1 MRKVFTFMFALCMT
15 VIANA
20 QTPDASQWT
29 AGQDISKA
37 LADLGLWGDYD
48 GTWTAGGYKAND
60 QAVTL
65 TPNPSNW
72 WKGDQP
78 NEVALDAT
86 ADPETNPWPA
96 VGFYKDGAGG
106 SLPDMYQI
114 IPLPAGYYTA
124 AVNAV
129 YREGTPADTWTS
141 FKAGNPKRNAHLYV
155 NVLGSNDPEST
166 PISKYDVA
174 IKTLPFS
181 QVHEG
186 LYTGADSGTSWKTD
200 GKWALAPED
209 TIYYPNC
216 DESAAEHFR
225 YISPETPNGN
235 YYHTVKFILL
245 EDGFIRIGLKKTANI
260 SQDWFPWSRM
270 KIFYNGP
277 ADAEAQHD
285 LAAELFEE
293 AMGELLTLQGRI
305 DNEGYTALVSLMEDA
320 MIELSGDY
328 EGGSTEELNEGTEKA
343 LALREEFEAAFNSAK
358 SLGDLINMS
367 EDMFVATDFPGK
379 AEFEFAIEAAKEVA
393 FADYIDDVAEYK
405 DAFDGLST
413 ARAAYLDSQDFDADG
428 NKDFTML
435 IKNPWFVNAEYTPE
449 YLPVDGN
456 ESTKAWQLTEETWA
470 DRSALGNPGNYS
482 DKVGGRTDIASD
494 VVLSADVE
502 ATNQW
507 FKKVNFEGWSPGLQ
521 LFYQSCLVGPSSGWN
536 SISGGSEEICQQLVG
551 LPEGYYSLKA
561 LMRGDNGASWT
572 TPDGVSTFHNIYAM
586 NSAED
591 VVKSD
596 VNATQPEANNNMS
609 NGWYEW
615 NPLAW
620 TEHKTGIIQVP
631 DGKLLIA
638 AQTTNVMNATGF
650 RLYFHGESPE
660 FDKMIQPDIDAANA
674 KYEALA
680 FAGDKKYVKDLLDQI
695 VLPIGTDAAL
705 YEANMAL
712 IKEANKYMATVNDY
726 MKNYKAVENFTA
738 LQGGYAD
745 GTDQFAILDVPFQ
758 YVLDLGSKDTDTYVD
773 AQAADKMYT
782 AYAEYMPVYDKA
794 LKYKTDEI
802 AKLLAD
808 QTAYLKANM
817 ADPALLSEYVA
828 ALSIPT
834 NVEMIKQLGGETA
847 SEENPLD
854 ITSILKNPTF
864 VDTSGWEGTSISQNE
879 YARNNAEIW
888 NQTTFDFYQSIPY
901 MPAGKYKVTAQAL
914 YRDGAGSADLA
925 KCYQTWLD
933 CGQDKNEWA
942 NHNAFLYVKAGGR
955 TGKDFVTSVCD
966 TKNTELSFADYY
978 DFSADGTYTI
988 GSNGKFLFYDE
999 LEPGDKAIVDAE
1011 GRENYGTVYDPAGAP
1026 LGQYPFDGRVDIY
1039 NADSTEILQQLFFPE
1054 SMAGAALRFQKGDY
1068 PCEAIVNALEEGTLQ
1083 VGINKTAGVSG
1094 DWVIFT
1100 NFKLYYLGEPEDE
1113 TTPEPNPSCNYITDD
1128 PSYNFNDATAT
1139 VEEVW
1144 GNKQYHVGGWAMT
1157 WNNNGGQALV
1167 EVVAPGY
1174 NKSAQCL
1181 ALSNPAEGEFEYSAQ
1196 LEYSLGDNKLVKGKS
1211 YIAQFYAKA
1220 DEGTTGEF
1228 QFSAEAGWEQ
1238 GVNKYQFTFNNELT
1252 PTWKLYSVEFIVPEE
1267 AEGFVCEDLT
1277 AVKFNF
1283 GKLVGKAYVDRV
1295 IVCDAN
1301 AEINPDGNLIVDD
1314 ESFAFNGGTIGMWT
1328 PNQYNTN
1335 GGKAKTAAAA
1345 PGWNG
1350 SNGCI
1355 SFSNTAAGD
1364 QYYSAQTEYNLET
1377 PMEMGKKYTVSF
1389 YARADEGFEGEFQFS
1404 AEAPWEANVNKYQY
1418 GQVIPLTTDW
1428 ALYSYEVLV
1437 PEELDGAVCENLT
1450 LAKFNFGKFVGTAYV
1465 DHIVIVSAIVPEV
1478 NPEGNLIADDASY
1491 GFEDGT
1497 TGKWSGWGGT
1507 IENAAPGY
1515 ESEGCLHLV
1524 RESAGN
1530 GWDGQCVYW
1539 FDSALPT
1546 GHYTFECWAKS
1557 GKDGSTLGTCYQNED
1572 YSKQGW
1578 PSTWNLTTEWQKYTC
1593 EFDIND
1599 EGIVKF
1605 IFNFGASADEFFIDR
1620 IVLLGESAVSI
1631 NDVENV
1637 VAKQNVRYNLAG
1649 QVVGSDYKGIVI
1661 ENGKKRLIK

>member
-20 QTPDASQWT
+20 QFPDSSKWNP
-29 AGQDISKA
+29 GQDIS
-37 LADLGLWGDYD
+37 ADLSWGDYS
-48 GTWTAGGYKAND
+48 GTWSAGGAPDAQGNN
-60 QAVTL
+60 Q
-65 TPNPSNW
+65 TPNASPYW
-72 WKGDQP
+72 QGTQP
-78 NEVALDAT
+78 TELSIDAT
-86 ADPETNPWPA
+86 SDPTTNPYPA
-96 VGFYKDGAGG
+96 VAFYQDGAG
-106 SLPDMYQI
+106 SFLPDMYQV
-114 IPLPAGYYTA
+114 IPLPAGYYTFSFQA
-124 AVNAV
+124 T
-129 YREGTPADTWTS
+129 YREGTADDTWAS
-141 FKAGNPKRNAHLYV
+141 FKAGNPKFNGRGYV
-155 NVLGSNDPEST
+155 NVLAGNSPDAEVISAYEC
-166 PISKYDVA
+166 PIL
-174 IKTLPFS
+174 TLPYS
-181 QVHEG
+181 TIKEK
-186 LYTGADSGTSWKTD
+186 LYINDDASKSWKSDGMYKWTGEAGADSCSYPCSSD
-200 GKWALAPED
+200 GAATHFLA
-209 TIYYPNC
+209 
-216 DESAAEHFR
+216 
-225 YISPETPNGN
+225 GN
-235 YYHTVKFILL
+235 YKHSLKFILL
-245 EDGFIRIGLKKTANI
+245 EDGYIRLGIKKVAGI
-260 SQDWFPWSRM
+260 SQDWLVWSNM
-270 KIFYNGP
+270 QIWYEGP
-277 ADAEAQHD
+277 ADEEAQRA
-285 LAAELFEE
+285 LADEHFQD
-293 AMGELLTLQGRI
+293 AMGELATLQSRI
-305 DNEGYTALVSLMEDA
+305 EKEGYIALVSLLEDA
-320 MIELSGDY
+320 MIELEGDY
-328 EGGSTEELNEGTEKA
+328 EGGTTEELNEGTQKA
-343 LALREEFEAAFNSAK
+343 VEIRQQYEAAFVSAK

-393 FADYIDDVAEYK
+393 FADYLDDVAEYK

-413 ARAAYLDSQDFDADG
+413 SRAAYLDSQDFDADG

-435 IKNPWFVNAEYTPE
+435 IKQPWFVNAQYNPE

-470 DRSALGNPGNYS
+470 DRSALGAPGSYS
-482 DKVGGRTDIASD
+482 GKVSGRTDIASD

-507 FKKVNFEGWSPGLQ
+507 FKRVNFDGWSPGLQ
-521 LFYQSCLVGPSSGWN
+521 LFYQSCLIGPSSGWN
-536 SISGGSEEICQQLVG
+536 SINTGSEEICQQLVG

-561 LMRGDNGASWT
+561 LMRGDAGGSWT

-596 VNATQPEANNNMS
+596 FDVDTNEANN
-609 NGWYEW
+609 GWTQYKWQEW
-615 NPLAW
+615 NPQAW
-620 TEHKTGIIQVP
+620 KEHKTGIIQVP

-638 AQTTNVMNATGF
+638 AQTSNVMNATGF

-695 VLPIGTDAAL
+695 ALPIGTDAAL

-758 YVLDLGSKDTDTYVD
+758 YVLDLGSKDTETYVD

-794 LKYKTDEI
+794 LKYKNDEI
-802 AKLLAD
+802 AKLIAD

-914 YRDGAGSADLA
+914 YRDGEGSKDLA
-925 KCYQTWLD
+925 KCYQNWLD
-933 CGQDKNEWA
+933 AGQDKNEWA
-942 NHNAFLYVKAGGR
+942 NHNAFVYVKAGGR

-966 TKNTELSFADYY
+966 TKNTELSFADYF
-978 DFSADGTYTI
+978 DFEGGDYAVG
-988 GSNGKFLFYDE
+988 NKGKFLLYEE
-999 LEPGDKAIVDAE
+999 LNPTDKAEVDAE
-1011 GRENYGTVYDPAGAP
+1011 GRENYGTVYNKEGEAF
-1026 LGQYPFDGRVDIY
+1026 QYPFDGRVDIY

-1054 SMAGAALRFQKGDY
+1054 SMAGAALRFQKDDY

-1113 TTPEPNPSCNYITDD
+1113 TTPEPNPSANLITDE
-1128 PSYNFNDATAT
+1128 PSYNFNDATVS

-1157 WNNNGGQALV
+1157 WNNNDGQALV

-1181 ALSNPAEGEFEYSAQ
+1181 ALSNPAEGKFEYSAQ

-1295 IVCDAN
+1295 LVYDAT

-1314 ESFAFNGGTIGMWT
+1314 ESFAFNGGTTGKWAFG
-1328 PNQYNTN
+1328 YNAA
-1335 GGKAKTAAAA
+1335 GKATAVEN
-1345 PGWNG
+1345 GWNG
-1350 SNGCI
+1350 SAYCMELAPNSG
-1355 SFSNTAAGD
+1355 NKD
-1364 QYYSAQTEYNLET
+1364 NYNAQLAYALET
-1377 PMEMGKKYTVSF
+1377 PMQRGNTYKLSF
-1389 YARADEGFEGEFQFS
+1389 YAKAENEGAEIEFGAQLTPWS
-1404 AEAPWEANVNKYQY
+1404 ASNKEWN
-1418 GQVIPLTTDW
+1418 GNMFALTTDW
-1428 ALYSYEVLV
+1428 AAYEIEVKITDEYPVDGLNSLYI
-1437 PEELDGAVCENLT
+1437 
-1450 LAKFNFGKFVGTAYV
+1450 NFGLTNGKAYV
-1465 DHIVIVSAIVPEV
+1465 DHIVLVNAIEPEV
-1478 NPEGNLIADDASY
+1478 NPEGNLIADDPSF

-1497 TGKWSGWGGT
+1497 TGKWYFGWNNGGT
-1507 IENAAPGY
+1507 FVASAPGY
-1515 ESEGCLHLV
+1515 GSDYCMALT
-1524 RESAGN
+1524 ANPGN
-1530 GWDGQCVYW
+1530 PEEYTAQLNCPLKDGEAIQIGGEYEIS
-1539 FDSALPT
+1539 F
-1546 GHYTFECWAKS
+1546 WAKTDTEGDHITPGAGAWPNPEWNNS
-1557 GKDGSTLGTCYQNED
+1557 KPAELTTNWQKFTYTLVADETNTAAAGSTNIYFNYGKLTGTAYVDRVTVICIKNPE
-1572 YSKQGW
+1572 
-1578 PSTWNLTTEWQKYTC
+1578 TA
-1593 EFDIND
+1593 INGV
-1599 EGIVKF
+1599 EINK
-1605 IFNFGASADEFFIDR
+1605 AS
-1620 IVLLGESAVSI
+1620 SA
-1631 NDVENV
+1631 
-1637 VAKQNVRYNLAG
+1637 RYNLNG

>member
-15 VIANA
+15 VFANA
-20 QTPDASQWT
+20 QTTPDASQWT

-48 GTWTAGGYKAND
+48 GTWTAGATKAND

-106 SLPDMYQI
+106 SLPDMYQV

-200 GKWALAPED
+200 GYWALAPED

-320 MIELSGDY
+320 MIELEGDY
-328 EGGSTEELNEGTEKA
+328 EGGTTEELNEGTEKA

-393 FADYIDDVAEYK
+393 FADYVDDVAEYK

-435 IKNPWFVNAEYTPE
+435 IKQPWFVNAEYNPE
-449 YLPVDGN
+449 YLPVDGEEAN
-456 ESTKAWQLTEETWA
+456 KAWQLTEETWA
-470 DRSALGNPGNYS
+470 DRSALGAPGNYS
-482 DKVGGRTDIASD
+482 GKVSGRTDICSD

-521 LFYQSCLVGPSSGWN
+521 LYYQSCLIGPSSGWN

-561 LMRGDNGASWT
+561 LMRGDNGMSWT

-596 VNATQPEANNNMS
+596 FDVDTDQANN
-609 NGWYEW
+609 GWTQYKWQEW
-615 NPLAW
+615 NPQAW
-620 TEHKTGIIQVP
+620 KEHKTGIIQVP

-660 FDKMIQPDIDAANA
+660 FDKMIQTDIDAVNA

-712 IKEANKYMATVNDY
+712 IKEANKYMTTVNDY

-738 LQGGYAD
+738 LQGGYAE
-745 GTDQFAILDVPFQ
+745 GTDQFAIIDVPFQ
-758 YVLDLGSKDTDTYVD
+758 YVLGLGEKDTETYVD

-794 LKYKTDEI
+794 LKYKNDEI

-817 ADPALLSEYVA
+817 ADPTLLKEYVA

-834 NVEMIKQLGGETA
+834 NIEMIKQLGGETA

-864 VDTSGWEGTSISQNE
+864 VDTSGWEGTDISQNE

-888 NQTTFDFYQSIPY
+888 NQTTFDFYQAIPY

-925 KCYQTWLD
+925 KCYQNWLD
-933 CGQDKNEWA
+933 AGQDKNEWA
-942 NHNAFLYVKAGGR
+942 NHNATLYVKAGGR
-955 TGKDFVTSVCD
+955 TGKDYVTSVCD
-966 TKNTELSFADYY
+966 TKNTELSFADYF

-988 GSNGKFLFYDE
+988 GGNGKFLFYDE

-1011 GRENYGTVYDPAGAP
+1011 GRENYGTVYDKGGQAF
-1026 LGQYPFDGRVDIY
+1026 QYPFDGRVDLY
-1039 NADSTEILQQLFFPE
+1039 DADSTVIGSLFFPE

-1094 DWVIFT
+1094 DWVIFA

-1113 TTPEPNPSCNYITDD
+1113 TTPEPNPSANLIADEE
-1128 PSYNFNDATAT
+1128 SYNFNNGT
-1139 VEEVW
+1139 VGQW
-1144 GNKQYHVGGWAMT
+1144 HYLGW
-1157 WNNNGGQALV
+1157 NNGGTATN
-1167 EVVAPGY
+1167 VAPGY
-1174 NKSAQCL
+1174 NKSAGAM
-1181 ALSNPAEGEFEYSAQ
+1181 ALTSTNPAGDPWGAQ
-1196 LEYSLGDNKLVKGKS
+1196 LLCPLKEGAKLERGKTYIVSFWAKGTVEGD
-1211 YIAQFYAKA
+1211 YIAPGAGAYPDPEWNNAEPA
-1220 DEGTTGEF
+1220 VLTTSWKQYTYTLECT
-1228 QFSAEAGWEQ
+1228 EANTAANGNTQ
-1238 GVNKYQFTFNNELT
+1238 VYFNQ
-1252 PTWKLYSVEFIVPEE
+1252 
-1267 AEGFVCEDLT
+1267 
-1277 AVKFNF
+1277 
-1283 GKLVGKAYVDRV
+1283 GKLTGTAYVDRFMV
-1295 IVCDAN
+1295 YDICE
-1301 AEINPDGNLIVDD
+1301 EINPDGNLIVDD
-1314 ESFAFNGGTIGMWT
+1314 ESFAFNGGTTGGWKMQGWN
-1328 PNQYNTN
+1328 NQ
-1335 GGKAKTAAAA
+1335 GAATAVA

-1350 SNGCI
+1350 SAYCMELAPNGK
-1355 SFSNTAAGD
+1355 AG
-1364 QYYSAQTEYNLET
+1364 QNYEAQLPYNLET
-1377 PMEMGKKYTVSF
+1377 PMKVGQSYKVSF
-1389 YARADEGFEGEFQFS
+1389 YAKAENEGAEIEFGAQFS
-1404 AEAPWEANVNKYQY
+1404 PWAAGNKEWN
-1418 GQVIPLTTDW
+1418 GNMVALTTDW
-1428 ALYSYEVLV
+1428 ALY
-1437 PEELDGAVCENLT
+1437 ELELKVTDDYPADGLNCVY
-1450 LAKFNFGKFVGTAYV
+1450 FNYGKTNGKAYV
-1465 DHIVIVSAIVPEV
+1465 DHIVIVNAQEKEV
-1478 NPEGNLIADDASY
+1478 YSDDNLLTEASF

-1497 TGKWSGWGGT
+1497 TGNFRYLGWNNGGT
-1507 IENAAPGY
+1507 FEAVAPGY
-1515 ESEGCLHLV
+1515 GSEYCMALT
-1524 RESAGN
+1524 STNPAGDPW
-1530 GWDGQCVYW
+1530 GAQLLCDLKEG
-1539 FDSALPT
+1539 AKMEIGKT
-1546 GHYTFECWAKS
+1546 YTLTFWAK
-1557 GKDGSTLGTCYQNED
+1557 GEVEGD
-1572 YSKQGW
+1572 YFNPGAGAY
-1578 PSTWNLTTEWQKYTC
+1578 PSPEWNNAEPAVLTTEWQQYTYTVEC
-1593 EFDIND
+1593 TEANTAA
-1599 EGIVKF
+1599 EGTTVMY
-1605 IFNFGASADEFFIDR
+1605 FNHGKLTGKAWVDR
-1620 IVLLGESAVSI
+1620 IVLVEQGGEVGIEDIQPVAPVSS
-1631 NDVENV
+1631 
-1637 VAKQNVRYNLAG
+1637 VRFNLAG